1 MSDPIILTFRGQDY
15 TIPPN
20 KIIRLGVELEDMM
33 TFGGRNAWQ
42 RLADPATFNLNLLA
56 LAYHHALTYAGAK
69 VELQDV
75 RQAIIH
81 GSGGDVLGDIFGFI
95 RGLEAIMIPP
105 APLEFADAGKANPDA
120 QAD

>member
-42 RLADPATFNLNLLA
+42 RLAEPATMNMNMLA
-56 LAYHHALTYAGAK
+56 MAYHHALTYAGAK
-69 VELQDV
+69 IDLEQV
-75 RQAIIH
+75 RQSIFH
-81 GSGGDVLGDIFGFI
+81 GTGDNVLEDIFRLI
-95 RGLEAIMIPP
+95 KDLEKILMPP
-105 APLEFADAGKANPDA
+105 APLELSDAGKDSPDA

>member
-42 RLADPATFNLNLLA
+42 RLADPATLNLNLIA
-56 LAYHHALTYAGAK
+56 MAYHHALTFAGAK
-69 VELQDV
+69 VDLEEV
-75 RQAIIH
+75 RKVVIL
-81 GSGGDVLGDIFGFI
+81 GSGDDPLRDMFAFVS
-95 RGLEAIMIPP
+95 GLEKIMIPP

>member
-42 RLADPATFNLNLLA
+42 RLSDPSTLNLNMVA
-56 LAYHHALTYAGAK
+56 MAYHHALIYAGAK
-69 VELQDV
+69 VSLEDV
-75 RQAIIH
+75 RRVVIT
-81 GSGGDVLGDIFGFI
+81 GSGGDPLHDMFSFV

-105 APLEFADAGKANPDA
+105 EPLELADTGKASPDA
-120 QAD
+120 QAE